1 MAILLH
7 GTQWKVLM
15 LTKKRRAW
23 MVFLIKVGEFK
34 EDKTWRFFKGIEG
47 LHLVIRICTKI
58 RLLSKWKNWE
68 PNLVKCPVDQ
78 LCNCIRQSNDWDY
91 LFYWK
96 NQSDLLCKA
105 KDEERLCFKF
115 WILQNWGPCRQLRN
129 LPPTMRSTF
138 SGFHHSCVPIVS
150 FPTNHTLKT
159 SVFWHQGTTS
169 FMPSPPHLAELSI
182 VCHAIV

>member
-1 MAILLH
+1 
-7 GTQWKVLM
+7 
-15 LTKKRRAW
+15 

-58 RLLSKWKNWE
+58 RLPSKWKNWE

-105 KDEERLCFKF
+105 KDEESLCFKF
-115 WILQNWGPCRQLRN
+115 WKLQNWGPCRQLRN
-129 LPPTMRSTF
+129 LPPTMRSMF

-182 VCHAIV
+182 VWHAIV